1 MTLQIGLLLVSC
13 MVIVSITGL
22 YIARRII
29 KTSELKLQH
38 DITDPYSQF
47 VAMLFAVLLGF
58 MVADAMQRFS
68 QARMTVQQ
76 EASALGNVY
85 RLADGIS
92 ETQRDALRSLCEE
105 YAHKVIEDEWP
116 KLARKQDSIETWNV
130 YRKLWSACTTFEPT
144 NERQSNAQS
153 ELLSAM
159 SSIGENRRLRIEAL
173 HAGLPLELWFVLGLG
188 GAATIFFTYFFSAES
203 GRTQATMVAIVSL
216 VISLNLFL
224 LLTYDDPFSG
234 DVMVTPSAF
243 ETQLHLYSL
252 D

>member
-1 MTLQIGLLLVSC
+1 MTLHLGLLLVFC
-13 MVIVSITGL
+13 IVIVSIAGL
-22 YIARRII
+22 FVARRVI
-29 KTSELKLQH
+29 KSSKLVLQH

-68 QARMTVQQ
+68 QARLTVQQ

-85 RLADGIS
+85 RLAEGMP
-92 ETQRDALRSLCEE
+92 EANRNELRSLCKQ

-116 KLARKQDSIETWNV
+116 KLAHKQDSPETWNA
-130 YRKLWSACTTFEPT
+130 YRNLWSACTTFEPA

-173 HAGLPLELWFVLGLG
+173 HAGLPLELWFVLDLG
-188 GAATIFFTYFFSAES
+188 GVATIFFTYFFSAVS
-203 GRTQATMVAIVSL
+203 ARAQSIMVAIVSL
-216 VISLNLFL
+216 VIALNLFL
-224 LLTYDDPFSG
+224 LMTYDDPFAG